1 MRAIYI
7 KAIKNPLTFL
17 LIKTG
22 KEVWYFFYFIV
33 INNFKYMPDLNE
45 KGIKFL
51 LRAAL
56 FNNHPLKSIL
66 FYLSLCQS

>member
-1 MRAIYI
+1 MRAIHI

-17 LIKTG
+17 LIKIG

-33 INNFKYMPDLNE
+33 INNFKYMPDLNK

-51 LRAAL
+51 LWGAL
-56 FNNHPLKSIL
+56 FNNHLLKSIF